1 MPEIK
6 STAKRSNRVITLGS
20 GHIYVN
26 PYSGKIPSTYSEIA
40 AFCAEERRLG
50 YIKGGASLEYS
61 QETYEEKDDFG
72 IVRKIITTSET
83 AVMKFGL
90 ITWNGETLKTLIDRC
105 TTIEMPKSGNDA
117 DSSNVRVTKIG
128 GGGNAQGGYYLEVFQ
143 HVDKIDGDVYVSIVC
158 RNTAGATL
166 SFTMDAGTLI
176 EPEFTA
182 IPSDEDGTLILM
194 FEEIKDADTV
204 D

>member
-1 MPEIK
+1 M
-6 STAKRSNRVITLGS
+6 GS

-26 PYSGKIPSTYSEIA
+26 PYTGKVPSTYSEIA

-105 TTIEMPKSGNDA
+105 QTTEMPKSGNDA
-117 DSSNVRVTKIG
+117 DSSKVRVTKIG
-128 GGGNAQGGYYLEVFQ
+128 GDYLAVFH
-143 HVDKIDGDVYVSIVC
+143 HVDKIDGDVFVAIVG

-166 SFTMDAGTLI
+166 SFTMDSGTLI

-194 FEEIKDADTV
+194 FEELKDTEATAN
-204 D
+204 